1 MIKLSK
7 SNICQLFLFA
17 DKTQE
22 SKPLFDSAPFAPNL
36 KAPTT
41 NMFSGNAPSTETKTT
56 NDTNHSAG
64 FTFKLPTSTT
74 LTPVTAEDSPHLQ
87 EPTQTS
93 TPVENVNTNSSTAF
107 GFSNN
112 NTGANFADL
121 AKSVQ
126 KPSEPLFS
134 TSNNLTFSALA
145 AQGNDNNTSEP
156 HFPTT
161 NNLTFSD
168 LAKNT
173 TAFSANQTSNSA
185 GGFFGLSN
193 KDTFSNLMQPK
204 AAVNGSNASNQ
215 NDDNENAD
223 DANYDPHYDPI
234 IALPDE
240 IQVST
245 GEENEEKIFGEF

>member
-1 MIKLSK
+1 M
-7 SNICQLFLFA
+7 
-17 DKTQE
+17 
-22 SKPLFDSAPFAPNL
+22 
-36 KAPTT
+36 
-41 NMFSGNAPSTETKTT
+41 
-56 NDTNHSAG
+56 
-64 FTFKLPTSTT
+64 
-74 LTPVTAEDSPHLQ
+74 Q

-93 TPVENVNTNSSTAF
+93 TPVENAFEKNFASPTAF

-121 AKSVQ
+121 T
-126 KPSEPLFS
+126 KPSDPLFS

-173 TAFSANQTSNSA
+173 TSFSANQTSNSS

-204 AAVNGSNASNQ
+204 VAVNGSNASNQ
-215 NDDNENAD
+215 NEDNENAD

-245 GEENEEKIFGEF
+245 GEENEEKVFGEF